1 MNRNWA
7 RRGLTAHFALPAGF
21 AALLVVGATVTTVGR
36 FLPYTA
42 TALLAGDTNG
52 GGMPQIPR
60 GVAALPY
67 LAAIAVL
74 AAIAMAVAV
83 AASLITARRDIS

>member
-1 MNRNWA
+1 VVE
-7 RRGLTAHFALPAGF
+7 LVTA
-21 AALLVVGATVTTVGR
+21 ATLTTVGR

-42 TALLAGDTNG
+42 AAMMAGDTNG

-67 LAAIAVL
+67 PAAIAVL
-74 AAIAMAVAV
+74 AAIAVTVAAV
-83 AASLITARRDIS
+83 AALTTVRRDVT

>member
-1 MNRNWA
+1 M
-7 RRGLTAHFALPAGF
+7 
-21 AALLVVGATVTTVGR
+21 GATVTAAGR

-42 TALLAGDTNG
+42 AAMMAGDTNG

-67 LAAIAVL
+67 PAAIAVL
-74 AAIAMAVAV
+74 TAIAVAIAAV
-83 AASLITARRDIS
+83 AAITTAGRDVT